1 MCLPKNLE
9 NYQNLASAII
19 QGACMDFMLG
29 KYSEDAFHSFCTSK
43 WFGVLIGGLGDNP
56 IDGEW
61 LYRQVLA
68 EKENMS
74 DEQNGRSRKRNAE
87 CI

>member
-19 QGACMDFMLG
+19 QGACIDFMLG
-29 KYSEDAFHSFCTSK
+29 KYSKEAFHSFCTSQ
-43 WFGVLIGGLGDNP
+43 WFGVLIGGLGDKP

-68 EKENMS
+68 EKES
-74 DEQNGRSRKRNAE
+74 GEYGQDGRARKRNAE
-87 CI
+87 CV